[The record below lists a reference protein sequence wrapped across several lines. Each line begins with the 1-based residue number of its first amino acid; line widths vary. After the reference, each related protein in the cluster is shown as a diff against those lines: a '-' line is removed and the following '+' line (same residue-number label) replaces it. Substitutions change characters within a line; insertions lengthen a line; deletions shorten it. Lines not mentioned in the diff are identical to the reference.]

1 MSYTNRLKVC
11 VIADVLFLLTLLIT
25 GILYVSKMINY
36 DVLWVCATGA
46 VVILFLAW
54 GFRDY
59 GKYKFWRNI
68 WKDPIWMKASS
79 IVIAVAVLLI
89 YFKNLETEK
98 MSVAMMILVS
108 IAQTISDIK
117 YYNRAVKYDM
127 NNIEDVNELARKFP
141 EARPYI
147 NRKEKRVN
155 KEGDKVS

>member
-46 VVILFLAW
+46 VAILFLAC
-54 GFRDY
+54 
-59 GKYKFWRNI
+59 GKYKNWRRI
-68 WKDPIWMKASS
+68 WKDPIWLKASS
-79 IVIAVAVLLI
+79 IVIAVAILLI